1 MFNLLEME
9 FYKLKRS
16 KSLYFLILISLLQAI
31 VVYFFSERLKQY
43 NGKDTLTYMFF
54 IQSTLA
60 STLFIGIFSAD
71 FIGIEF
77 TSGYIKNLIAYG
89 HKRRDIIISKAIV
102 YFIGCIFINFIS
114 PVVVTIINTFRNGY
128 AAGFNALNFINLI
141 SLVFTMIILQM
152 ATASI
157 SLLVIFVSKSPII
170 NIGVI
175 ISLDFVFRVMN
186 IIYIRYL
193 ATGVIYDN
201 FLLSQ
206 AELITRDGAGGMEYL
221 RALIIGLVT
230 ICLCI
235 SLTNYMFKKLNIK

>member
-16 KSLYFLILISLLQAI
+16 KSFYFLMFLSLLQAI
-31 VVYFFSERLKQY
+31 VVCFFSETLKQY
-43 NGKDTLTYMFF
+43 NGKETLTYMFF
-54 IQSTLA
+54 IQSGLA
-60 STLFIGIFSAD
+60 STLFIGVFSAD

-89 HKRRDIIISKAIV
+89 HKRRSILLSKAIV

-114 PVVVTIINTFRNGY
+114 PLVVTIINTVRNSY
-128 AAGFNALNFINLI
+128 DTGFNTLDFINLV
-141 SLVFTMIILQM
+141 SLVLTMIILQI
-152 ATASI
+152 AIASI

-175 ISLDFVFRVMN
+175 IALDFVFRVMN
-186 IIYIRYL
+186 IIYIHYL
-193 ATGVIYDN
+193 DVRVIFDN

-206 AELITRDGAGGMEYL
+206 AELIAREGAGGMEYL
-221 RALIIGLVT
+221 RAFIIGLVT

-235 SLTNYMFKKLNIK
+235 PLTNYLFKKSDIK